1 MLPVNIAKGKCLTRS
16 LGDLLVMTP
25 QQSPLTAIRY
35 SPYPLPA
42 VTAAPH
48 QLPQLSA
55 APHQLSQLS
64 AAGNYNNVI
73 TPVSLSVPMLPTL
86 PMTDMSSSQTPALP
100 GMLSLLPS
108 AATAA
113 AAAKHSRTAAAASL
127 APQSQITNLGY
138 NVNDLINIQNLQ
150 QRADAVP
157 AFSFPLGF

>member
-1 MLPVNIAKGKCLTRS
+1 
-16 LGDLLVMTP
+16 
-25 QQSPLTAIRY
+25 
-35 SPYPLPA
+35 
-42 VTAAPH
+42 
-48 QLPQLSA
+48 
-55 APHQLSQLS
+55 
-64 AAGNYNNVI
+64 
-73 TPVSLSVPMLPTL
+73 
-86 PMTDMSSSQTPALP
+86 
-100 GMLSLLPS
+100 MLSLLPS

>member
-1 MLPVNIAKGKCLTRS
+1 MLPVNIAKGKGLTRS

-48 QLPQLSA
+48 QLP
-55 APHQLSQLS
+55 QLS